1 MNPWF
6 APLQVITA
14 LGVTVPLFIY
24 YAWRVYS
31 LILEHRQA
39 FSQLQDKR
47 WIDNILTDGWN
58 RDELE
63 AQLALSSVFLQFDKG
78 IGSIRRSLRADV
90 YIIILIGFIGTLL
103 GMIGSFTTLL
113 MSVGTRGLDPAI
125 AITTL
130 IRGGLSTALVSSLIA
145 AIMAVAVMSYL
156 SFTEKK
162 LAELKDQLNT
172 DCLERYRQSQEVPH
186 AAC

>member
-14 LGVTVPLFIY
+14 LGFTVPFFVY

-39 FSQLQDKR
+39 LFQLRNRK
-47 WIDNILTDGWN
+47 WINSILTEGWN
-58 RDELE
+58 RDELA
-63 AQLALSSVFLQFDKG
+63 AQLALSSVFLQFDKRL
-78 IGSIRRSLRADV
+78 GSIRRSLRADV

-113 MSVGTRGLDPAI
+113 MSVGNKGLDPAI
-125 AITTL
+125 AITAL

-145 AIMAVAVMSYL
+145 TIMAAVVMGYL
-156 SFTEKK
+156 SFTERK
-162 LAELKDQLNT
+162 LVELKDGLNT
-172 DCLERYRQSQEVPH
+172 DCLERYRQSQEVSH
-186 AAC
+186 VTC